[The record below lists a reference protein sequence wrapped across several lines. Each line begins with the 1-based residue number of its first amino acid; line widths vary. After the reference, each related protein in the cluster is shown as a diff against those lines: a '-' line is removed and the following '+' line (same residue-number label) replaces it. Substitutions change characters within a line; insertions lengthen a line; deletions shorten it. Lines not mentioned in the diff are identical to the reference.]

1 MPTPRILALV
11 LGLGFLG
18 IGLSMRLSPQMWDG
32 QRVLASE
39 PLNKVGLVLLSIWLA
54 WPAIESIRRTPG
66 GAMLL
71 IACTAAFGLFLF
83 RPKTI
88 LFTGPFLA
96 IGIALAYARQWL
108 SRPPKR

>member
-11 LGLGFLG
+11 IGLLFLGF
-18 IGLSMRLSPQMWDG
+18 GLSMRFSPQMWDG

-39 PLNKVGLVLLSIWLA
+39 PMSKVGLTLLSVWLA
-54 WPAIESIRRTPG
+54 WPAIESIRKIPG

-71 IACTAAFGLFLF
+71 VACTAAFGLFLF

-88 LFTGPFLA
+88 LFTAPFLA
-96 IGIALAYARQWL
+96 IAIAVAYMLQWRG
-108 SRPPKR
+108 RPPRR